1 MDDATMRSEIEELQM
16 KANQTTDESLES
28 TRRML
33 QMSEESRDV
42 GIKTLVMLDEQG
54 EQLDRVEEGMDQIN
68 TDMRDAEKNLMGMEK
83 CCGLCVCPWKK
94 MRNFEKG
101 DDYKQTWSGNEDG
114 KVSSS
119 QPMRIE
125 DSRDGIAGNSTY
137 ITRITNDARE
147 DEMDENLQA
156 VSGIVGNLR
165 HMAMDMSTEI
175 DSQNRQVDRIVNKAE
190 SNQQRITQADKRTKE
205 FLRK

>member
-1 MDDATMRSEIEELQM
+1 M
-16 KANQTTDESLES
+16 KANEITDESLES

-54 EQLDRVEEGMDQIN
+54 EQLDRIEEGMDQIN

-114 KVSSS
+114 KINSS

-125 DSRDGIAGNSTY
+125 DSRDGVAGNSTY

-165 HMAMDMSTEI
+165 HMALDMSNEI
-175 DSQNRQVDRIVNKAE
+175 DAQNKQVDRIVNKAQ
-190 SNQQRITQADKRTKE
+190 SNEQRISQADKRTKE
-205 FLRK
+205 FLRNK

>member
-33 QMSEESRDV
+33 QMSEESKEDAIR
-42 GIKTLVMLDEQG
+42 TLVALDEQG

-119 QPMRIE
+119 QPMRMKT
-125 DSRDGIAGNSTY
+125 A
-137 ITRITNDARE
+137 
-147 DEMDENLQA
+147 EMVSQATLPILQ
-156 VSGIVGNLR
+156 
-165 HMAMDMSTEI
+165 
-175 DSQNRQVDRIVNKAE
+175 
-190 SNQQRITQADKRTKE
+190 
-205 FLRK
+205 